1 MKAHAAEASPSSSS
15 SRPPPSRPRSARQID
30 PNGTGGTLQN
40 ANPVSGG
47 EYEDLMWVKTLDANG
62 GETSTPIGRNPN
74 FRRTTG
80 RYGPG
85 YARLGA
91 RLTF

>member
-1 MKAHAAEASPSSSS
+1 METPW
-15 SRPPPSRPRSARQID
+15 RGGVEGD
-30 PNGTGGTLQN
+30 P
-40 ANPVSGG
+40 V
-47 EYEDLMWVKTLDANG
+47 EIVKTLDADG
-62 GETSTPIGRNPN
+62 VETSTPIGRNPN